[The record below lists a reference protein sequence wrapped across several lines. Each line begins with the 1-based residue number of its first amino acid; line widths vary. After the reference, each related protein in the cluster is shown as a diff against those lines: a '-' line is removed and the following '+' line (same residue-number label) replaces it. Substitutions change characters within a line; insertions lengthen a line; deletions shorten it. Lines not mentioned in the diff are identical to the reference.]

1 MPAKPSIKIPDADPA
16 AKARRKRAET
26 AARSKAVD
34 EWRRM
39 GFTHA
44 EAAWK
49 SADKSVAAILPNV
62 LGRMRLEQ
70 RLDESKILQ
79 IWPKIIDPQVV
90 AHAMPAGFAKGTLF
104 VTVDSNVWL
113 DEIVRYRRKEILERL
128 QTALG
133 KTVVQK
139 ISFRLG

>member
-1 MPAKPSIKIPDADPA
+1 MPAKPLKVALSDPVLR
-16 AKARRKRAET
+16 ARQKKAET
-26 AARSKAVD
+26 AARARAVD

-44 EAAWK
+44 EGAWK
-49 SADKSVAAILPNV
+49 SADKPMAAILPDL
-62 LGRMRLEQ
+62 LGKLRLEQ
-70 RLDESKILQ
+70 RMDESRILQ
-79 IWPKIIDPQVV
+79 IWPKIIDPQIVV
-90 AHAMPAGFAKGTLF
+90 HATPAGFAKGTLF

-113 DEIVRYRRKEILERL
+113 DEIVRYRRKEIIERL

-133 KTVVQK
+133 KSVVQK